1 MLIKYRLLC
10 ITIITFSVIFIGF
23 EQETYMLA
31 EGSGVTNVRFGK
43 VMNQVTELNLTV
55 MIDYDTLPSDVIDG
69 NNH

>member
-23 EQETYMLA
+23 EQETYMLD

>member
-1 MLIKYRLLC
+1 MLD
-10 ITIITFSVIFIGF
+10 
-23 EQETYMLA
+23 

-55 MIDYDTLPSDVIDG
+55 MIDYDTLPPDVIDG